1 MERIDEIVVIVSV
14 EDLLSLLKIKGLDL
28 NGGIWRS
35 YEEESVGGG
44 VEVDL

>member
-1 MERIDEIVVIVSV
+1 MERIDEIIVIVIV
-14 EDLLSLLKIKGLDL
+14 EDLFGLLKVEGLDL

>member
-1 MERIDEIVVIVSV
+1 MERIDEIVVIATV
-14 EDLLSLLKIKGLDL
+14 EDLFSLLKIEGLDL
-28 NGGIWRS
+28 DGGIWRS

>member
-14 EDLLSLLKIKGLDL
+14 EDLFSLLKIEGLDL

-35 YEEESVGGG
+35 YEEESVGCG

>member
-14 EDLLSLLKIKGLDL
+14 EDLLSLLKIEGLDL

>member
-1 MERIDEIVVIVSV
+1 VERIDEIVVIATV
-14 EDLLSLLKIKGLDL
+14 EDLFSLLKIEGLDL
-28 NGGIWRS
+28 DGGIWRS

>member
-14 EDLLSLLKIKGLDL
+14 EDLFSLLKIEGLDL

-35 YEEESVGGG
+35 NEEESVGCG